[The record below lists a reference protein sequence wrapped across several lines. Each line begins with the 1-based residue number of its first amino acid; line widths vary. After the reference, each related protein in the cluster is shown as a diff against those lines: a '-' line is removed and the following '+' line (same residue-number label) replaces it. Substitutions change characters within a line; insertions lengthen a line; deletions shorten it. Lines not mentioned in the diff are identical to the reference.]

1 MFFKLDYLV
10 ICRRKQLDQRM
21 DLKIFGKIIREK
33 RNNLN
38 LRQEELSEKS
48 GVAIKTIHSIE
59 LGKGNPAIKTILRI
73 FNILELDF
81 IVVSAKTTVNQ

>member
-1 MFFKLDYLV
+1 METDRIQQAIENSIIKL
-10 ICRRKQLDQRM
+10 IQ
-21 DLKIFGKIIREK
+21 
-33 RNNLN
+33 
-38 LRQEELSEKS
+38 S

>member
-1 MFFKLDYLV
+1 
-10 ICRRKQLDQRM
+10 M

-81 IVVSAKTTVNQ
+81 IVVSAKTIVNQ

>member
-1 MFFKLDYLV
+1 MFFKLDIFV
-10 ICRRKQLDQRM
+10 ICCHKQLDQRM